1 MAESPSEIEGTRR
14 KGGRR
19 AREAADKVSGRT
31 LICLLAGANVRLPTA
46 SSWWHVP
53 LKLSWE
59 EFDSQWTKRTVNQS
73 VHLWNSYETFYILIF
88 LSCIASISLQRVIL
102 AFCVPQYPEW
112 GRLYALLALRNPS
125 LPSPALRNTVAPV
138 VPLFLQLIFLQL

>member
-88 LSCIASISLQRVIL
+88 SVVHSFHLAATRHRGILRPAISRMGSFVCSIG
-102 AFCVPQYPEW
+102 PP
-112 GRLYALLALRNPS
+112 
-125 LPSPALRNTVAPV
+125 
-138 VPLFLQLIFLQL
+138 